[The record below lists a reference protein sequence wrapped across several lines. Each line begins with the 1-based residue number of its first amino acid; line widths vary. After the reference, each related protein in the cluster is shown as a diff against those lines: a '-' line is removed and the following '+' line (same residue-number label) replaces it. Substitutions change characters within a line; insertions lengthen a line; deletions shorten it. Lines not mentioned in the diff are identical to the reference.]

1 LVDGRKNRLEIQFP
15 KEAGAS
21 VKIPVTFQY
30 IMYVPNPRAATSV
43 ATKMG
48 DFPLRNSVKT

>member
-1 LVDGRKNRLEIQFP
+1 MKFQFP
-15 KEAGAS
+15 AVAGAT
-21 VKIPVTFQY
+21 VRIPATFQY
-30 IMYVPNPRAATSV
+30 IMYIPNPRAATSV

>member
-1 LVDGRKNRLEIQFP
+1 MTYFH
-15 KEAGAS
+15 
-21 VKIPVTFQY
+21 TFQY
-30 IMYVPNPRAATSV
+30 IMYIPNPRAATSV